1 VTPPNAVADSAAATS
16 MGEFVLTDGSVS
28 VSSLGVD
35 TVDIS
40 ITGGIAFIILY
51 GLLFVPRNDLG
62 KYWSS
67 MDGVYSSGATI
78 AFAFDADDDDDDDD
92 ADADV
97 AFEMLS
103 LLPQLLPLVT
113 LNCFFTIARFSN
125 VSRLIFKF

>member
-1 VTPPNAVADSAAATS
+1 

-35 TVDIS
+35 MVDIS

-78 AFAFDADDDDDDDD
+78 AFAFDADAD

-103 LLPQLLPLVT
+103 LLPQLPLVT

>member
-1 VTPPNAVADSAAATS
+1 

-78 AFAFDADDDDDDDD
+78 AFAFDADTEADDDDDD
-92 ADADV
+92 DADV

-103 LLPQLLPLVT
+103 LLPQLPLVT

>member
-1 VTPPNAVADSAAATS
+1 MTPPNAVADSTAATS

-78 AFAFDADDDDDDDD
+78 AFAFDTDDDDDADTEAD

-103 LLPQLLPLVT
+103 LLPLVT

>member
-1 VTPPNAVADSAAATS
+1 

-35 TVDIS
+35 MVDIS

-67 MDGVYSSGATI
+67 MEGVYSSGATI
-78 AFAFDADDDDDDDD
+78 AFAFDTDADDADAD

-103 LLPQLLPLVT
+103 LLPQLPLVT